1 MKKLLI
7 VTDSNSGIK
16 IEEGKK
22 MDVYVI
28 PMPFFIDGKEY
39 LEELTLS
46 QDEFYKFLEN
56 DSINISTSQP
66 SIYTMRKLFSDAL
79 KEYEQIIYIPMMSSL
94 SSTCETATSIASEF
108 EDRVHVIDNLR
119 ISVTQKESV
128 YEAVKMRDKGYS
140 CEEIVKY
147 LYDTRHVA
155 SIYIYLE
162 TLKYLKKGGRIK
174 PAAAALAN
182 LLGIRPV
189 LYTRGEKFDTFAKV
203 RSISQ
208 AKKKMIRQVE
218 KELES
223 DFKEYYDKG
232 KMIVS
237 IAHTQNYDEALKF
250 KDEIM
255 TELPKLHFR
264 FIDALSLSVSCH
276 IGAGSLAI
284 ALSVDSYLD

>member
-7 VTDSNSGIK
+7 MTDSNSGIK
-16 IEEGKK
+16 IDEGKSI
-22 MDVYVI
+22 DVYVI
-28 PMPFFIDGKEY
+28 PMPFFIDGNEY

-56 DSINISTSQP
+56 DSTNISTSQP
-66 SIYTMRKLFSDAL
+66 SAYYLRDLFKNHL
-79 KEYEQIIYIPMMSSL
+79 KEYEKIIYIPMMSSL
-94 SSTCETATSIASEF
+94 SATCASATTIASEF
-108 EDRVHVIDNLR
+108 ENRVYVVDNLR
-119 ISVTQKESV
+119 ISITQKESV

-140 CEEIVKY
+140 AEEIVKY
-147 LYDTRHVA
+147 LNDTRHIA
-155 SIYIYLE
+155 SIYIYLD

-203 RSISQ
+203 RSITQ
-208 AKKKMIRQVE
+208 AKKKMIDQIT
-218 KELES
+218 KELNTE
-223 DFKEYYDKG
+223 FKEYYDAG

-237 IAHTQNYDEALKF
+237 VAHTQNYEEALKF
-250 KDEIM
+250 KKEIL
-255 TELPKLHFR
+255 EALPKMKFR

-276 IGAGSLAI
+276 IGPGSLAVAI
-284 ALSVDSYLD
+284 TIDSYLD